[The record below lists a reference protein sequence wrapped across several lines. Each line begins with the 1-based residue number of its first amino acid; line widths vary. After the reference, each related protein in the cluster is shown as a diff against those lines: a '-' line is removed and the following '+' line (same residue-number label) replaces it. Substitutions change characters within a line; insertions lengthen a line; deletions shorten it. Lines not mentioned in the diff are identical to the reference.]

1 MYILV
6 SNTCYL
12 GGQAERNMYN
22 VLRALG
28 RSENPRGP
36 VVMWWAKFVHPDL
49 VPMMYIRPNVHKPAM
64 CIQSVILA
72 T

>member
-1 MYILV
+1 
-6 SNTCYL
+6 
-12 GGQAERNMYN
+12 MYN

-49 VPMMYIRPNVHKPAM
+49 VPMMYIRPNEHKPTM
-64 CIQSVILA
+64 YIHSVILA